1 MEGRHPPASPSPGPL
16 LIEDASVST
25 TIATSP
31 AAPLSF
37 QPKKH
42 SLWQRILRARYYY
55 MLLLPCF
62 ILLGVFCYYPAI
74 LALWGSIF
82 TLDYGRS
89 GEFVGLQNFRE
100 LFNDPVFIKSVKNV
114 TLLTIFGT
122 VTAVTVPI
130 FVAEWIFRLKSDRA
144 QYIYRILMVWPAI
157 VPGLVTLLLWQF
169 IYDPYYGLLNA
180 LLKWVGL
187 DEWAT
192 KAWLADP
199 DLALYALMGTAFP
212 FVGGIGVLI
221 YLAGLQS
228 IPVDIYDAAKLDGA
242 SGFRQ
247 FLTIDLPLI
256 KGQIRLNLV
265 LSIIAG
271 LQALTGPL
279 VLTGG
284 GPVNATMVPGLYMY
298 QQAFTYGRLGY
309 ASAIGVVI
317 FIAVLVLTILNMTL
331 FKDD

>member
-1 MEGRHPPASPSPGPL
+1 MQASSSSLALPPYQRPRNTLWRRIVKARFYYLLLVPCFTL
-16 LIEDASVST
+16 LI
-25 TIATSP
+25 
-31 AAPLSF
+31 LF
-37 QPKKH
+37 N
-42 SLWQRILRARYYY
+42 
-55 MLLLPCF
+55 
-62 ILLGVFCYYPAI
+62 YYPAF

-82 TLDYGRS
+82 TLDYGRD
-89 GEFVGLQNFRE
+89 GEFIGLQNFRD
-100 LFNDPVFIKSVKNV
+100 LWSDATFRKSVTNV
-114 TLLTIFGT
+114 LLLTAFGT
-122 VTAVTVPI
+122 FTAVTIPI
-130 FVAEWIFRLKSDRA
+130 FVAEWIFRLRSDRA
-144 QYIYRILMVWPAI
+144 QYFYRIIMVWPAI

-180 LLKWVGL
+180 LLDAVGL
-187 DEWAT
+187 EQWAT

-199 DLALYALMGTAFP
+199 DLALYALMGSAFP

-228 IPVDIYDAAKLDGA
+228 IPIEIYDAAKLDGA

-256 KGQIRLNLV
+256 KGQIRLNIV

-279 VLTGG
+279 VLTNG
-284 GPVNATMVPGLYMY
+284 GPVDSTMVPGLYMY

-309 ASAIGVVI
+309 ASAIGVVV
-317 FIAVLVLTILNMTL
+317 FVAVFVLTVLNMTL
-331 FKDD
+331 FRDKD

>member
-1 MEGRHPPASPSPGPL
+1 VGFARQEVM
-16 LIEDASVST
+16 DT
-25 TIATSP
+25 MQATSTLTP
-31 AAPLSF
+31 AFRPR
-37 QPKKH
+37 KR
-42 SLWQRILRARYYY
+42 SLWQRIVRARFYYL
-55 MLLLPCF
+55 LLLPCF
-62 ILLGVFCYYPAI
+62 IMLGLFSYYPAF

-82 TLDYGRS
+82 TLDYGRA
-89 GEFVGLQNFRE
+89 GEYVGLQNFRE
-100 LFNDPVFIKSVKNV
+100 LFDDPTFITSIRNV
-114 TLLTIFGT
+114 LLLTLFGT
-122 VTAVTVPI
+122 VTAVTIPI
-130 FVAEWIFRLKSDRA
+130 FVAEWIFRLRSDRA
-144 QYIYRILMVWPAI
+144 QYWYRIIMVWPAI

-180 LLKWVGL
+180 MLGAVGL

-199 DLALYALMGTAFP
+199 DLALYALMGSGFP

-228 IPVDIYDAAKLDGA
+228 ISIEIYDAAKLDGA
-242 SGFRQ
+242 SGFKQ

-256 KGQIRLNLV
+256 KGQIRLNIV

-279 VLTGG
+279 VLTNG
-284 GPVNATMVPGLYMY
+284 GPVDSTMVPGLYMY

-309 ASAIGVVI
+309 ASAIGVVV
-317 FIAVLVLTILNMTL
+317 FIAVFVLTVMNMTL
-331 FKDD
+331 FRDKD